1 MEKLQR
7 AQTHWAQPSKV
18 FFGPKWT
25 KKIKI
30 SKNEVTTPSFCPIS
44 KYKYIESAPKV
55 KKNIQTQKHWYSNPT
70 EVDNTD
76 EITNQTFNKDI
87 SLNTE
92 LK

>member
-7 AQTHWAQPSKV
+7 AQTHWAQQPKV
-18 FFGPKWT
+18 FLGQNRPKNKNFEKWSNNT
-25 KKIKI
+25 KHLPNFKIQI
-30 SKNEVTTPSFCPIS
+30 YSVCSKS
-44 KYKYIESAPKV
+44 KKD
-55 KKNIQTQKHWYSNPT
+55 IQTQKHWYSNPT